1 MMVLPDRD
9 EYSEGV
15 VDKKV
20 KTRVPNLN
28 AAILKLMES
37 DVWTD
42 DKLAKHSPKFS
53 LIFNRLHPSRKKY
66 GLQHIQDSRREP
78 V

>member
-1 MMVLPDRD
+1 MWD

-15 VDKKV
+15 VRQVEEDAEYQK
-20 KTRVPNLN
+20 RLN

-42 DKLAKHSPKFS
+42 DKKPTHFL
-53 LIFNRLHPSRKKY
+53 LISTKSIGKNMVLH
-66 GLQHIQDSRREP
+66 I
-78 V
+78 